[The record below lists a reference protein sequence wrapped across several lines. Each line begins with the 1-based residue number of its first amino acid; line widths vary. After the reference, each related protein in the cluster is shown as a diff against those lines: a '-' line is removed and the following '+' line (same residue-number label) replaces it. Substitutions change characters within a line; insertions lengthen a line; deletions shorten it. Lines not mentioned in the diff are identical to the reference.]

1 MTPGSPGVFLIVPAY
16 NEGRALAATLAGIV
30 GRRMSVVVVDDG
42 SRDDT
47 ASVAAEFPVHVLRHA
62 INLGQGAA
70 LQTGMTYALQAGA
83 KYIVHFDADGQHDAD
98 EIEALLQ
105 PLVNGEADVVLGS
118 RFLRPED
125 GRRVPAGRRI
135 VLRTAVYVNWLLTGV
150 KLSDA
155 HNGFRALTRHAAER
169 IKLEEDGF
177 AHASE
182 IITQIKKARLRFVE
196 HPTGI
201 RYTDYSR
208 AKGQSFW
215 NGFNVVFD
223 LVAGRVF
230 K

>member
-1 MTPGSPGVFLIVPAY
+1 VIPGTFVIVPAY
-16 NEGRALAATLAGIV
+16 NEGRALAATLAGLAPY
-30 GRRMSVVVVDDG
+30 RYAVVVVDDG

-47 ASVAAEFPVHVLRHA
+47 AEVAAEFPVHLVRHP

-70 LQTGMTYALQAGA
+70 LQTGMTYALNRGA
-83 KYIVHFDADGQHDAD
+83 KFIVHFDADGQHNPA
-98 EIEALLQ
+98 EIANLLE
-105 PLVNGEADVVLGS
+105 PLLRNEVDVVLGS
-118 RFLRPED
+118 RFLRRED
-125 GRRVPAGRRI
+125 RQAVPRGRRW

-150 KLSDA
+150 KLTDA
-155 HNGFRALTRHAAER
+155 HNGFRAMTRRAAEA
-169 IKLEEDGF
+169 IHLDEDGF

-182 IITQIKKARLRFVE
+182 IVDQIRRRKLRYVE

-201 RYTDYSR
+201 RYTDYSK

-223 LVAGRVF
+223 LLAGRLV